1 MIIGN
6 GLIAHAFKN
15 SSYVFDDCIIF
26 ASGISDSKSDS
37 TKEFQREF
45 NLLSQYIKEDK
56 KFIYFSSIHILD
68 PSEKDS
74 MYVQHKLNIEE
85 FIRSNF
91 LNYIIYRLPV
101 IVGKGGNSKALFNF
115 LFNSIVKNIEMT
127 IYLKSYRY
135 ILDVHSVVYFVNQTL
150 HIQNKTINLVADKA
164 FSILEILQLFEKYLN
179 KKAKFIRVDKGDYFE
194 VDNTEFKDSLL
205 DKNELTIYSNYK
217 YIEDT
222 IRKYY

>member
-6 GLIAHAFKN
+6 GLIARAFKN

-164 FSILEILQLFEKYLN
+164 FSILEILQLFEKYLS

>member
-6 GLIAHAFKN
+6 GLIARAFKN